1 MFQQIEVAVKQDGT
15 LPTQLTATAI
25 MGSWTRQSGFPL
37 VTVIRNYADGSFELS
52 QERYFTVKPA
62 TQHSSLWWIP
72 YNFATASASDF
83 SNTAAIGWMQARTLR
98 VGDASVAS
106 SDWLV
111 LNKQQSGYYRVQYD
125 TQNYQLIANELSKGD
140 FQKIHLVSRAQIID
154 DVFDFARTE
163 RLNYTIVFDIIKYL
177 ERETEFVP
185 WAAAFNGL
193 TFVDRMYSG
202 SSKYAEFTVSKR
214 YSHIYTQFLIPRVMS
229 NFLGVRCFALEGSLL
244 NNRSSGR
251 RKRTALP

>member
-1 MFQQIEVAVKQDGT
+1 
-15 LPTQLTATAI
+15 

-37 VTVIRNYADGSFELS
+37 VTVTRNYADGSFDLS

-72 YNFATASASDF
+72 YNFATASSSNF
-83 SNTAAIGWMQARTLR
+83 SNTAASGWMQATARTLR

-106 SDWLV
+106 GDWLV

-140 FQKIHLVSRAQIID
+140 FKKIHLVSRAQIID

-177 ERETEFVP
+177 ERDTEFVP

-202 SSKYAEFTVSKR
+202 SSKYEEFTVSEIFSKL
-214 YSHIYTQFLIPRVMS
+214 Y
-229 NFLGVRCFALEGSLL
+229 
-244 NNRSSGR
+244 
-251 RKRTALP
+251 